1 MSAAKA
7 DPLRRR
13 IGRGILEVILL
24 LAVTV
29 AVAAGLQATR
39 SNPLPLTLPSSVW
52 GLEAHAKWI
61 DTSRAEE
68 LYSSGDGLF
77 VDVRTPE
84 EYISGHISG
93 AVNLPP
99 SLLFELYETFSSWTE
114 GQRLAFYGS
123 REDSFA
129 LDEVLLELE
138 KMGHTDL
145 LAYPEGWEGWV
156 EAKGAAE
163 EGEDPLLNPDGFWDE
178 EDAWDD
184 DDAGYEESNWDEQG
198 DAGDS
203 E

>member
-1 MSAAKA
+1 M
-7 DPLRRR
+7 
-13 IGRGILEVILL
+13 EVILL

-52 GLEAHAKWI
+52 GLESHAKWI
-61 DTSRAEE
+61 DNARARE

-84 EYISGHISG
+84 EYISGHIAG
-93 AVNLPP
+93 GVNLPP

-114 GQRLAFYGS
+114 GQRLVFYGS

-156 EAKGAAE
+156 ESKGATE
-163 EGEDPLLNPDGFWDE
+163 EGEDPLLNPDGYWDE
-178 EDAWDD
+178 EEAWDD
-184 DDAGYEESNWDEQG
+184 DEGYEESNWDEQG
-198 DAGDS
+198 DAGDG